1 MPQQSRTDG
10 ASRGQDPR
18 AQVRAL
24 GAELLG
30 TFALTLVGAGAV
42 VIGAVSGGEVPF
54 VARVV
59 APGLLV
65 MAMIYT
71 IGDISGAH
79 INPAVTL
86 AFAVRGVF
94 RWRLVPGYWAAQFAG
109 ALLAAAVL
117 RALFGTAGNLG
128 VTLPHHGDLAAFV
141 MEVLLTLLLVLVIIG
156 TATRSK
162 LTGANAAVAV
172 GATIALD
179 GLFAAPISGASM
191 NPARSLGPAIVGG
204 TWTGAWIYV
213 AAPVLGALLAVAI
226 IWLLAGPPDPEEV
239 KKAEGDQD
247 AQVND

>member
-1 MPQQSRTDG
+1 MPQHPRTD
-10 ASRGQDPR
+10 ASSRGQHPR
-18 AQVRAL
+18 AHLRAL

-30 TFALTLVGAGAV
+30 TFALTLVAAGAV
-42 VIGAVSGGEVPF
+42 VVGAVSEGEVPF

-86 AFAVRGVF
+86 AFAARGVF
-94 RWRLVPGYWAAQFAG
+94 PWRLVPGYWAAQFAG
-109 ALLAAAVL
+109 AILAAGVL
-117 RALFGTAGNLG
+117 RALFGTVGDLG
-128 VTLPHHGDLAAFV
+128 ATLPRHGDLAAFV
-141 MEVLLTLLLVLVIIG
+141 MEGLLTLLLVLVIIG
-156 TATRSK
+156 TASRSK
-162 LTGANAAVAV
+162 LTGADAAIAV

-191 NPARSLGPAIVGG
+191 NPARSLGPVIVGG
-204 TWTGAWIYV
+204 MWTGAWIYV
-213 AAPVLGALLAVAI
+213 LAPALGALLAVGLVR
-226 IWLLAGPPDPEEV
+226 LLMGPPNPEEV

-247 AQVND
+247 GQGND